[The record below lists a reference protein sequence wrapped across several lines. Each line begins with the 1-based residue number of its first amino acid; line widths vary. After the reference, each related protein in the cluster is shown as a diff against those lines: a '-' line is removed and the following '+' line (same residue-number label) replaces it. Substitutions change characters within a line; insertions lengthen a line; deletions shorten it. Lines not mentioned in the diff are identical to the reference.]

1 MPALAWL
8 SDVTDLLSL
17 GMGTLDLHFETLSSL
32 RSYLENGINIE
43 ELEMKQAVTK
53 DNPTQ
58 L

>member
-8 SDVTDLLSL
+8 SDVTDLLPL
-17 GMGTLDLHFETLSSL
+17 GMGTLDLKTLSSL
-32 RSYLENGINIE
+32 RSYQENGINIE
-43 ELEMKQAVTK
+43 ELEMKQTITK